1 MENQNS
7 LSEFRSIADESENN
21 MEMTERKNNIIKIID
36 EQVQISE
43 KSLILPAIIP
53 KKEDIQ
59 KLANK
64 LDISIHNIEHVISE
78 LLDKQKDEYLI
89 AFSQFID
96 SIKKNLSIQ
105 LEEMEK
111 AFEDKRKTND
121 IRVISCE
128 RDFFRGEAI
137 RLSDLC
143 KKMKTE
149 IEEISF
155 NHKIMNM
162 ELANLKVKYKELL
175 LQTRNKKEFN
185 KSIKLN
191 NISNLLNGNKLPVKT
206 NSSKICCITDNN
218 NNNINSNNKNN
229 ISSISK
235 NNINESN
242 TKCATLEN
250 DKKTIP
256 KNSKSQDIFFLNHL
270 LKRSK
275 YETRK
280 EKDKANKAIAELSNI
295 YLHKNKLEVIF
306 ENCVEETKK
315 IIFNRKVEEN
325 KFYKLKNKTGLLKYD
340 NRVNFST
347 KFEEFLPS
355 DKQRTLENF
364 IFDDDVYNI
373 VKDIIFKRPKTKIKN
388 NLNLCDNISN
398 ILHLSETE
406 SKLKIAKPDIP
417 KIKIRKKTNSVLP
430 KMKNNNRLT
439 TNNANININ
448 PNNNN
453 NFIKINDSPSFK
465 NVQPYR
471 KYRTITIHKS

>member
-7 LSEFRSIADESENN
+7 FSEFRSIEDESENN
-21 MEMTERKNNIIKIID
+21 VELTERKNNIIKIID

-43 KSLILPAIIP
+43 KSLNLPSIIP

-64 LDISIHNIEHVISE
+64 LDISINNIEHLISQ
-78 LLDKQKDEYLI
+78 LLDKQKDEYII

-111 AFEDKRKTND
+111 AFEAKKKTND

-128 RDFFRGEAI
+128 RDFFKGEAI
-137 RLSDLC
+137 RLSALC

-185 KSIKLN
+185 KPINLN

-206 NSSKICCITDNN
+206 DSSKICCITDNN
-218 NNNINSNNKNN
+218 NNFNSNSKNN
-229 ISSISK
+229 TSSISK

-250 DKKTIP
+250 EKKTLP
-256 KNSKSQDIFFLNHL
+256 KNSKSQDIIFLNHL

-275 YETRK
+275 YETKK
-280 EKDKANKAIAELSNI
+280 EKDKANKAIAELSNV
-295 YLHKNKLEVIF
+295 YLQKNKLEIIF

-315 IIFNRKVEEN
+315 IIFNRKVNEN
-325 KFYKLKNKTGLLKYD
+325 KFFKLKNKAGLLKYD

-364 IFDDDVYNI
+364 IFDDDVYNT
-373 VKDIIFKRPKTKIKN
+373 VKDIIFKRPKLKVKN
-388 NLNLCDNISN
+388 NLNLYNNISN

-406 SKLKIAKPDIP
+406 SKLKVRKPDIP
-417 KIKIRKKTNSVLP
+417 KVKIKNKTNSVLP
-430 KMKNNNRLT
+430 EMKNNNKMIIT
-439 TNNANININ
+439 DTNININ
-448 PNNNN
+448 PINNNN
-453 NFIKINDSPSFK
+453 NNINNSPSFK
-465 NVQPYR
+465 NMQPYR

>member
-7 LSEFRSIADESENN
+7 FSEFRSIEDESENN
-21 MEMTERKNNIIKIID
+21 VELTERKNNIIKIID

-43 KSLILPAIIP
+43 KSLNLPSIIP

-64 LDISIHNIEHVISE
+64 LDISINNIEHLISQ
-78 LLDKQKDEYLI
+78 LLDKQKDEYII

-111 AFEDKRKTND
+111 AFEAKKKTND

-128 RDFFRGEAI
+128 RDFFKGEAI
-137 RLSDLC
+137 RLSALC

-185 KSIKLN
+185 KPINLN

-206 NSSKICCITDNN
+206 DSSKICCITDNN
-218 NNNINSNNKNN
+218 NNFNSNSKNN
-229 ISSISK
+229 TSSISK

-250 DKKTIP
+250 EKKTLP
-256 KNSKSQDIFFLNHL
+256 KNSKSQDIIFLNHL

-275 YETRK
+275 YETKK
-280 EKDKANKAIAELSNI
+280 EKDKANKAIAELSNV
-295 YLHKNKLEVIF
+295 YLQKNKLEIIF

-315 IIFNRKVEEN
+315 IIFNRKVNEN
-325 KFYKLKNKTGLLKYD
+325 KFFKLKNKAGLLKYD

-355 DKQRTLENF
+355 DKQKTLENF
-364 IFDDDVYNI
+364 IFDDDVYNT
-373 VKDIIFKRPKTKIKN
+373 VKDIIFKRPKIKVKN
-388 NLNLCDNISN
+388 NLNLYDNISN

-406 SKLKIAKPDIP
+406 SKLKVRKPDIP
-417 KIKIRKKTNSVLP
+417 KVKIKKKTNSVLP
-430 KMKNNNRLT
+430 EMKCKNNNKIII
-439 TNNANININ
+439 NNTNININ
-448 PNNNN
+448 PINNNN
-453 NFIKINDSPSFK
+453 NINNSPSFK

-471 KYRTITIHKS
+471 KYRTLTIHKS

>member
-1 MENQNS
+1 METQNS
-7 LSEFRSIADESENN
+7 FSEFKSIADESENN
-21 MEMTERKNNIIKIID
+21 IEMTERKNNIIKIID

-43 KSLILPAIIP
+43 KSLNLPSIIP
-53 KKEDIQ
+53 TKEDIQ

-64 LDISIHNIEHVISE
+64 LDISINNIEYVISQI
-78 LLDKQKDEYLI
+78 LDKQKDEYLI

-96 SIKKNLSIQ
+96 SVKKNLSIQ

-121 IRVISCE
+121 IRVIRCE
-128 RDFFRGEAI
+128 RDFFKGEAI
-137 RLSDLC
+137 RLSALC

-149 IEEISF
+149 IEEIGF

-175 LQTRNKKEFN
+175 LKERNKKEFN
-185 KSIKLN
+185 KPINLN
-191 NISNLLNGNKLPVKT
+191 NISNLLNSNKLPVKT
-206 NSSKICCITDNN
+206 DSSKICCITDNN
-218 NNNINSNNKNN
+218 INSNNNNN

-235 NNINESN
+235 NNINESKTN
-242 TKCATLEN
+242 CATLEN
-250 DKKTIP
+250 EKKTIP
-256 KNSKSQDIFFLNHL
+256 KSSKSQDIIFLNHL

-280 EKDKANKAIAELSNI
+280 EKDKANKAIAELSNV
-295 YLHKNKLEVIF
+295 YLQKNKLEIIF

-315 IIFNRKVEEN
+315 IIFNRKLNEN
-325 KFYKLKNKTGLLKYD
+325 KFYKLKNKAGILKYD
-340 NRVNFST
+340 SRVNFST

-355 DKQRTLENF
+355 DKQKTLENF
-364 IFDDDVYNI
+364 IFDDDVYNT
-373 VKDIIFKRPKTKIKN
+373 VKNIIFKRPKVKVKN
-388 NLNLCDNISN
+388 NLNLYNNIPN

-406 SKLKIAKPDIP
+406 SSLKVVKPDIP
-417 KIKIRKKTNSVLP
+417 KIKIKKKTNSVLP
-430 KMKNNNRLT
+430 EMKNNNKLMI
-439 TNNANININ
+439 TNTNISIN

-453 NFIKINDSPSFK
+453 NNINNSPSFK
-465 NVQPYR
+465 NAKPYQ